1 MTGENGFI
9 DLRLNRQGQ
18 QNQDSFWP
26 SFTDI
31 MTVVVMI
38 FMIAMVILLLRNME
52 LVRQLRATM
61 EAERQ
66 AMELA
71 RSTGQEK
78 DSLAIKL
85 ITAENE
91 LSMLRIKLMQLEEL
105 RQQQSETIGKQSGE
119 LSDLLAAKE
128 LLSLRNEQLAA
139 EKFSLTQRLNRSQA
153 SNQTLR
159 QDLAGLRQDLDAARQ
174 QLSDFQSDLD
184 ELQNLQQSTLQQL
197 AELRQRYSVQSQE
210 LQASKGLQRRSGQQ
224 LNTLRGRYNDLK
236 VKYDELVRP
245 ARTPEGRF
253 LVEVRYSKVNGKFR
267 IEYASAERR
276 NFRPISR
283 QALEQELSA
292 LKAAREEGLYIK
304 IIFPD
309 QSGLTFN
316 EAWSFTSDLH
326 SRYDYYSQG
335 GTGDAALPGASE

>member
-1 MTGENGFI
+1 MTGDNAFI

-61 EAERQ
+61 EAERT

-78 DSLAIKL
+78 DSLAVKL

-105 RQQQSETIGKQSGE
+105 GQQQSETIGRQTDE
-119 LSDLLAAKE
+119 LSDLQAAKE

-153 SNQTLR
+153 ANETLR
-159 QDLAGLRQDLDAARQ
+159 QELAALRDDLDQARQ
-174 QLSDFQSDLD
+174 QMVGVKDDLD
-184 ELQNLQQSTLQQL
+184 ELQNLQQTTLQQL
-197 AELRQRYSVQSQE
+197 AELRQRYGEQSQE
-210 LQASKGLQRRSGQQ
+210 LQTAKGLQRRSGQQ
-224 LNTLRGRYNDLK
+224 LNTLRGQFNELK

-245 ARTPEGRF
+245 ARTPEGRY
-253 LVEVRYSKVNGKFR
+253 LIEVRYSKVDGSFR
-267 IEYASAERR
+267 IEYATADRPG
-276 NFRPISR
+276 FREISR
-283 QALEQELSA
+283 AALDRELSA
-292 LKAAREEGLYIK
+292 LKAARSEGLYIK

-309 QSGLTFN
+309 ESGLTFN

-326 SRYDYYSQG
+326 SRYDYYSQRRSPSVAPNG
-335 GTGDAALPGASE
+335 GE